1 MNETF
6 FDQNINIYTD
16 IPVQPDRE
24 VATPT
29 PTTGSISL
37 DYTKGKSFT
46 ELAPAKPDLTEIS
59 KLDYVAPE
67 DLEPQNRFM
76 DWHKKHPQGQNAP
89 MKSENKMVSN
99 ERKI

>member
-16 IPVQPDRE
+16 IPVQPQ
-24 VATPT
+24 VAPT
-29 PTTGSISL
+29 TTTGSIIL
-37 DYTKGKSFT
+37 DYAKGKSFT

>member
-16 IPVQPDRE
+16 IPVQPE
-24 VATPT
+24 ITPT

-37 DYTKGKSFT
+37 DYAKGKSFT
-46 ELAPAKPDLTEIS
+46 ELAPAKPDLTETT
-59 KLDYVAPE
+59 KLDYVAPD
-67 DLEPQNRFM
+67 DLDPINRFM
-76 DWHKKHPQGQNAP
+76 NWHKKHPEGQNAP

-99 ERKI
+99 ERKL

>member
-16 IPVQPDRE
+16 IPTQ
-24 VATPT
+24 PT
-29 PTTGSISL
+29 PDIPDTTGSISL
-37 DYTKGKSFT
+37 DYQKGKSFT

-59 KLDYVAPE
+59 KLDYVAPA
-67 DLEPQNRFM
+67 DLDPTNRFM

-89 MKSENKMVSN
+89 MKSENKMVSY
-99 ERKI
+99 ERKK